1 MTFVDFRLTVEADGF
16 KLKCYGYKKMH
27 DLCYSFRTIDM
38 LNLIRNHTGNLLYTI
53 PGQLSD
59 VDQLG
64 NLRTFC
70 QYLLFLINWK
80 VSQMTLD
87 H

>member
-16 KLKCYGYKKMH
+16 KLKCYDYKICH
-27 DLCYSFRTIDM
+27 VLCYSFRIID
-38 LNLIRNHTGNLLYTI
+38 IIIHTRNLLYTI

-64 NLRTFC
+64 NRRTFC
-70 QYLLFLINWK
+70 QCLLFLINWK